1 MRKDF
6 RVSGYRLIFGYLG
19 VFLFF
24 VGIITLLP
32 LLLLIF
38 YPNEY
43 NVTLSFA
50 IPGVISIIVGL
61 ILWQLLIARKERQQ
75 LAKFQDSILLVSLY
89 ILSILVG
96 AIPFMLRGIFSDG
109 AGNLSFLD
117 ALFESTSGY
126 TATGLTVFLF
136 SEDLPGYH
144 LFTMYRSLL
153 LLCGGVGL
161 VLIVTSAISDRY
173 GLKLYTAEGHNDK
186 LMPNLAKSARLILLI
201 YVGYILLG
209 TLSYFLIGGMELFD
223 AFNHS
228 IAAVATGG
236 FSTKEGGIPEIIE
249 QGGVNSLTGI
259 PINGIAINIT
269 SIVLMVLGST
279 NFVIHLFLFK
289 GKIKKIIKDCE
300 VRFFLLMCLI
310 FIPLFCISIYFDNT
324 TPTHLWA
331 NLFDGTYLF
340 FSTITTTGFMT
351 VNQIT
356 SFGQGVL
363 LLSIIMMIVGGAL
376 GSTAGGVKQFRIYL
390 AFKSLYWGIRDRLS
404 PKSKVYPHMVNHL
417 GETREVKKDEIYE
430 AHGYFLLYVL
440 VMLFGGIIIS
450 VMANGY
456 GDFYASNCIFEF
468 VSALSGTGLSVGITG
483 NVLLPTFNN
492 VIIKIV
498 LIIGMFA
505 GRLEISCIYFAFYRG
520 VRDVLRKETV

>member
-1 MRKDF
+1 MKIVRK
-6 RVSGYRLIFGYLG
+6 VYGYRLIFGYLG

-32 LLLLIF
+32 LSFLIF
-38 YPNEY
+38 YPTENSEAY
-43 NVTLSFA
+43 SFL
-50 IPGVISIIVGL
+50 IPGVSSLIVGL
-61 ILWQLLIARKERQQ
+61 LLWQFLIARKERQQ
-75 LAKFQDSILLVSLY
+75 LGKFQDSIILVSLY
-89 ILSILVG
+89 ILSIFVG
-96 AIPFMLRGIFSDG
+96 SVPFMLRGVFSSG
-109 AGNLSFLD
+109 SGGTNFLN

-126 TATGLTVFLF
+126 TATGLTVFDF
-136 SEDLPGYH
+136 NQDLPGYH
-144 LFTMYRSLL
+144 LFTIYRSLL

-161 VLIVTSAISDRY
+161 VLIVTSTISDRY

-201 YVGYILLG
+201 YLGYILLG
-209 TLSYFLIGGMELFD
+209 TLSYFFFGGMELFD

-236 FSTKEGGIPEIIE
+236 FSTRENGIPEIIE

-259 PINGIAINIT
+259 PVNGVAINIT
-269 SIVLMVLGST
+269 SVILMILGAT

-289 GKIKKIIKDCE
+289 GKIKNLIKDCE
-300 VRFFLLMCLI
+300 VRFFLLMCII
-310 FIPLFCISIYFDNT
+310 FIPIFCISIYFDDK
-324 TPTHLWA
+324 TPTLLTR
-331 NLFDGTYLF
+331 NLLDGTYLF

-363 LLSIIMMIVGGAL
+363 LLAIIMMIVGGSL
-376 GSTAGGVKQFRIYL
+376 GSTAGGVKQYRIYL
-390 AFKSLYWGIRDRLS
+390 CFKSFYWGIRDRLS
-404 PKSKVYPHMVNHL
+404 PKSKVYPHKITHL
-417 GETREVKKDEIYE
+417 GQTREVKGDEINE
-430 AHGYFLLYVL
+430 AQGYLLLYVV
-440 VMLFGGIIIS
+440 VMLAGGIIIS

-483 NVLLPTFNN
+483 NVVLPEFNN
-492 VIIKIV
+492 AIIKIV

-505 GRLEISCIYFAFYRG
+505 GRLEINCIYFAFYRG
-520 VRDVLRKETV
+520 ARDILRKETV